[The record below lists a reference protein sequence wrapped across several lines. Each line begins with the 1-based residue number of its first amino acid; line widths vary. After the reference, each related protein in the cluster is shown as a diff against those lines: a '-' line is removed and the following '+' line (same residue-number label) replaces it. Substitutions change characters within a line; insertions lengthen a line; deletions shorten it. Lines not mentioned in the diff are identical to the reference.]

1 MNAEIGGEA
10 ASTSPPLARWRAGLR
25 HVENFITAAALAAMV
40 VMLLVEIVL
49 RKGFHTGIGGSSAIV
64 QHLVLVVGLMGGAIA
79 AREGRLLS
87 LSTVPMMLKGRWKT
101 AAAVFSSAIAAAVSL
116 FLCTAGIELV
126 KAERE
131 GGNIIAYNVP
141 VWVAQSI
148 IPIAFALVTWRL
160 VRSSSE
166 TWKTRGITALL
177 TAAFVLLAWKP
188 PIAAEKL
195 MIPALVLLGIATVLG
210 SPVFTTLGGA
220 AAILFWGHGDTIASL
235 PLDNYK
241 LVTNATLPSIPLFT
255 LAGYFLASGGA
266 SKRLVRVFLALF
278 GAMRGG
284 PAIVTCVVCAF
295 FTTFTGA
302 SGVTILAL
310 GGPLLPILLSAGYK
324 EKHAL
329 GLITGSGSLGLLFPP
344 CLPLMLFAIWAKG
357 VEVQQIFLAGILPG
371 CVMVLVTA
379 ALGVWLAPRN
389 SSTLHAFKLDEAGDA
404 VWDAKWELLL
414 PVVALVGL
422 FGGFA
427 TPVETAAITAFYAF
441 IVETFVYRDLKFRGD
456 TARVLTEC
464 GLLIG
469 GVLIILGVAQG
480 FTNFLVDAE
489 VPAHAVDWVRANI
502 HEPWVFLLML
512 NLFLLIVGSL
522 MDIFSAIIVVVPL
535 IVPMGQVFGISPLHL
550 GIIFLAN
557 LELGYMMPPVG
568 MNLVLASYRFRK
580 PVPEVYRAILPMLG
594 AQFAGVLLITY
605 VPAFT
610 EWLPK
615 LFAK

>member
-1 MNAEIGGEA
+1 MNVEPGSA
-10 ASTSPPLARWRAGLR
+10 TPLSPPPSGVRGMGRRL
-25 HVENFITAAALAAMV
+25 ENFIIAAALAAMV
-40 VMLLVEIVL
+40 LMILVKIGM
-49 RKGFHTGIGGSSAIV
+49 RNGFAASDAIV
-64 QHLVLVVGLMGGAIA
+64 QHLTLFIALMGGAIA

-87 LSTVPMMLKGRWKT
+87 LSTIPTLLKGGWKT
-101 AAAVFSSAIAAAVSL
+101 AVDIFSSSVAVVVSF
-116 FLCTAGIELV
+116 FLGVAGIEFVNAMRPANETL
-126 KAERE
+126 
-131 GGNIIAYNVP
+131 AYGIPKWP
-141 VWVAQSI
+141 VQAILPVAFWLI
-148 IPIAFALVTWRL
+148 TWRL
-160 VRSSSE
+160 LRLSGE
-166 TWKTRGITALL
+166 TLKQRVL
-177 TAAFVLLAWKP
+177 TAVIALACILCVWKLP
-188 PIAAEKL
+188 DASSKL
-195 MIPALVLLGIATVLG
+195 MIPGLIVLGLATVLG

-220 AAILFWGHGDTIASL
+220 AMLLFWGQSTPIASVA
-235 PLDNYK
+235 DSNYN

-284 PAIVTCVVCAF
+284 PAIVTCIVCAF

-344 CLPLMLFAIWAKG
+344 CLPLILFAIWAKG

-389 SSTLHAFKLDEAGDA
+389 SSILHAFKLAEARDA
-404 VWDAKWELLL
+404 LWDAKWELLL

-441 IVETFVYRDLKFRGD
+441 IVETFVYRDLRFRGD
-456 TARVLTEC
+456 TVRVLTEC

-489 VPAHAVDWVRANI
+489 VPAHAVEWVRANI

-594 AQFAGVLLITY
+594 AQFAGVLVITY

-610 EWLPK
+610 EWLPR